1 MIEEVEK
8 YEGEELREGGR
19 RTKEKKKKKKDEEG
33 EEEEGRTRL
42 MAEHSIRSLVN
53 LALVVGSF

>member
-19 RTKEKKKKKKDEEG
+19 RTKEKKKKKKKDE